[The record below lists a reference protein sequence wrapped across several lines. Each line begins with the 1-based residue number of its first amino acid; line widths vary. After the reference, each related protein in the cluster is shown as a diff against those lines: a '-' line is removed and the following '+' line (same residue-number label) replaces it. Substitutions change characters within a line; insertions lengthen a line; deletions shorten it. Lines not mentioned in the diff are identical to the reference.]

1 MCYNYLMADER
12 EEQKSF
18 WDKVKSFFGSKWHY
32 LVGFIFGA
40 VLSVGVWSY
49 VTQIMTGDDYAFH
62 ITRLQSA
69 SRAWSNG

>member
-32 LVGFIFGA
+32 LVVFIFGA

-49 VTQIMTGDDYAFH
+49 VTQINDW
-62 ITRLQSA
+62 R
-69 SRAWSNG
+69 